1 MARVTRGF
9 KGRRRHK
16 KWLKLA
22 KGAQGRRRTIYK
34 SAKATAEKGL
44 QHAYVARKLN
54 KREYR
59 SLWIQRINAAARQHG
74 LSYSRF
80 IAGLKAANVEMDRKE
95 LADVAVHDP
104 KAWGDLVELAKQSL
118 PSHVTRVV
126 A

>member
-22 KGAQGRRRTIYK
+22 KGAHGRRKTIYK
-34 SAKATAEKGL
+34 SARATAEKGL
-44 QHAYVARKLN
+44 QHAYVARRLN
-54 KREYR
+54 KRDYR

-80 IAGLKAANVEMDRKE
+80 IAGLKAAQVEVDRKA

-104 KAWGDLVELAKQSL
+104 KAWADLVELAKANI
-118 PSHVTRVV
+118 PAHVTRVV
-126 A
+126 S

>member
-1 MARVTRGF
+1 MARATRGF

-22 KGAQGRRRTIYK
+22 KGAFGRRKTIYK
-34 SAKATAEKGL
+34 SARATAEKGL
-44 QHAYVARKLN
+44 QHAYVARRLN

-59 SLWIQRINAAARQHG
+59 SLWIQRINAAARLHG
-74 LSYSRF
+74 ISYSRF

-95 LADVAVHDP
+95 LADVAVSDP
-104 KAWGDLVELAKQSL
+104 KAWSDLVELAKKSL
-118 PSHVTRVV
+118 PDHVTRVV

>member
-1 MARVTRGF
+1 MARATRGV

-22 KGAQGRRRTIYK
+22 RGAFGRRSTIYK

-44 QHAYVARKLN
+44 QHAYIARKKN

-59 SLWIQRINAAARQHG
+59 SLWIQRINAAARQNG

-80 IAGLKAANVEMDRKE
+80 MAGLRQKDVAIDRKV
-95 LADVAVHDP
+95 LADLAVHDP
-104 KAWGDLVELAKQSL
+104 ATLTHLANLAKDALES
-118 PSHVTRVV
+118 
-126 A
+126 